1 MSKVKNNIFYILDD
15 FKILSYFIKSDK
27 IKLKKGKPKTDI
39 NSSLKYIS
47 LTNKFYIIPD
57 DSIEKFNQINISKAV
72 SSNLQK
78 PLIKNNHINNLT
90 IKYGTK
96 LKSNNIHISKIII
109 SHLIKL
115 NLEKHVYLTI
125 IEKKIILIIFDKKE
139 LIFYNQFN
147 LSNNNYV
154 KYLILLF
161 DEYKLNQKRD
171 KIYYISS
178 NISKKKVCD
187 ELRPYFFSIINYE
200 KSIFDIIINECK

>member
-15 FKILSYFIKSDK
+15 FKILSYFTISDK
-27 IKLKKGKPKTDI
+27 IKPKKCKPKTDI
-39 NSSLKYIS
+39 NSRLKYIS

-57 DSIEKFNQINISKAV
+57 DSIKEFNQINISKAV

-90 IKYGTK
+90 IIYGTK
-96 LKSNNIHISKIII
+96 LKSNSIHISKIII

-115 NLEKHVYLTI
+115 NLGKHVYFTI

-139 LIFYNQFN
+139 LIFYNQFD
-147 LSNNNYV
+147 LSNNNYL

-161 DEYKLNQKRD
+161 DEYNLHQKRD
-171 KIYYISS
+171 KIYYIPS
-178 NISKKKVCD
+178 NVNEKKVLD
-187 ELRPYFFSIINYE
+187 ELRLYFFSIINHE

>member
-15 FKILSYFIKSDK
+15 FKILSYFTKSDK
-27 IKLKKGKPKTDI
+27 IKPKKGKPKTDI
-39 NSSLKYIS
+39 NSRLKYIS

-57 DSIEKFNQINISKAV
+57 DSIKEFNQINISKAV

-78 PLIKNNHINNLT
+78 PLIKNNHISNLT
-90 IKYGTK
+90 IKYGSK
-96 LKSNNIHISKIII
+96 LKSNSIHISKIII

-115 NLEKHVYLTI
+115 NLGKHVYFTI

-161 DEYKLNQKRD
+161 DEYNLDQKRD

-178 NISKKKVCD
+178 NVNEKKVLD
-187 ELRPYFFSIINYE
+187 ELRLYFFSIINHE

>member
-15 FKILSYFIKSDK
+15 FKILSYFTISDK
-27 IKLKKGKPKTDI
+27 IKPKKCKPKTDI
-39 NSSLKYIS
+39 NSRLKYIS

-57 DSIEKFNQINISKAV
+57 DSIEEFNQINIYKAV

-90 IKYGTK
+90 IKYGSK
-96 LKSNNIHISKIII
+96 LKSNSIHISKIII

-115 NLEKHVYLTI
+115 NLGKHVYFTI

-161 DEYKLNQKRD
+161 DEYNLDQKRD

-178 NISKKKVCD
+178 NVNEKKVLD
-187 ELRPYFFSIINYE
+187 ELRLYFFSIINHE

>member
-57 DSIEKFNQINISKAV
+57 DSIKEFNGINISKAV

-96 LKSNNIHISKIII
+96 LKSNSIHISKIII

-115 NLEKHVYLTI
+115 NLGKHVYFTI

-139 LIFYNQFN
+139 LIFYNQFD

-161 DEYKLNQKRD
+161 DEYNLDQKRD

-178 NISKKKVCD
+178 NVYEKKVLD
-187 ELRPYFFSIINYE
+187 ELRLYFFSIINHE

>member
-15 FKILSYFIKSDK
+15 FKILSYFTKSDK
-27 IKLKKGKPKTDI
+27 IIPKNGKPKTDI
-39 NSSLKYIS
+39 NCRLKYIS

-57 DSIEKFNQINISKAV
+57 DSIKEFNEINIFKAV

-96 LKSNNIHISKIII
+96 LKSNSIHISKIII

-115 NLEKHVYLTI
+115 NLGKHVYFTI

-139 LIFYNQFN
+139 LIFYNQFD

-161 DEYKLNQKRD
+161 DEYNLDQKRD

-178 NISKKKVCD
+178 NVNEKKVLD
-187 ELRPYFFSIINYE
+187 ELRLYFFSIINHE

>member
-1 MSKVKNNIFYILDD
+1 MSKAKNNIFYILDD

-57 DSIEKFNQINISKAV
+57 NSIEKFNQINISKAV

>member
-1 MSKVKNNIFYILDD
+1 MSKVKNNIFYILND

-27 IKLKKGKPKTDI
+27 IKLKKGNPKTDI
-39 NSSLKYIS
+39 NSNIKYIS

-57 DSIEKFNQINISKAV
+57 DSIEEFNQINISKAV
-72 SSNLQK
+72 SSSLQK

-90 IKYGTK
+90 IKYGSK

-139 LIFYNQFN
+139 LIFYNQFD

-161 DEYKLNQKRD
+161 DEYKLDQKRD

-178 NISKKKVCD
+178 DFSKKKVLD
-187 ELRPYFFSIINYE
+187 ELRIYFFSIINHE

>member
-15 FKILSYFIKSDK
+15 FKILSYFTISDK
-27 IKLKKGKPKTDI
+27 IKPKKGKPKTDI
-39 NSSLKYIS
+39 NSRLKYIS
-47 LTNKFYIIPD
+47 LTNKFYIIPV
-57 DSIEKFNQINISKAV
+57 DSIKEFNEINISKAI

-90 IKYGTK
+90 IIYGTK
-96 LKSNNIHISKIII
+96 LKSNSIHISKIII

-115 NLEKHVYLTI
+115 NLGKHVYFTI

-161 DEYKLNQKRD
+161 DEYNLDQKRD

-178 NISKKKVCD
+178 NVNEKKVLD
-187 ELRPYFFSIINYE
+187 ELRLYFFSIINHE

>member
-15 FKILSYFIKSDK
+15 FKILSYFTISDK
-27 IKLKKGKPKTDI
+27 IKPKKGKPKTDI
-39 NSSLKYIS
+39 NSRLKYIS

-57 DSIEKFNQINISKAV
+57 DSIEEFNQINIYKAV

-78 PLIKNNHINNLT
+78 PLIKNNHINNHT

-96 LKSNNIHISKIII
+96 LKSNSIHISKIII

-115 NLEKHVYLTI
+115 NLGKHVYFTI

-161 DEYKLNQKRD
+161 DEYNLDQKRD
-171 KIYYISS
+171 KIYYIPS
-178 NISKKKVCD
+178 NVNEKKVLD
-187 ELRPYFFSIINYE
+187 ELRLYFFSIINHE

>member
-1 MSKVKNNIFYILDD
+1 MSKVKNNIFYILED
-15 FKILSYFIKSDK
+15 FKILSYFTISNK
-27 IKLKKGKPKTDI
+27 IKPKKGKPKTDI
-39 NSSLKYIS
+39 NSRLKYIS

-57 DSIEKFNQINISKAV
+57 DSIKEFNKINISKAV

-90 IKYGTK
+90 IIYGTK
-96 LKSNNIHISKIII
+96 LKSNSIHISKIII

-115 NLEKHVYLTI
+115 NLGKHVYFTI

-161 DEYKLNQKRD
+161 DEYNLDQKRD
-171 KIYYISS
+171 KIYYIPS
-178 NISKKKVCD
+178 NVNEKKVLD
-187 ELRPYFFSIINYE
+187 ELRLYFFSIINHE

>member
-1 MSKVKNNIFYILDD
+1 MSKLKNNIFYILDD
-15 FKILSYFIKSDK
+15 FKILSYFTISGK
-27 IKLKKGKPKTDI
+27 IKPKKGKPKTDI
-39 NSSLKYIS
+39 NSRLKYIS

-57 DSIEKFNQINISKAV
+57 DSIEEFNQINIYKAV

-96 LKSNNIHISKIII
+96 LKSNSIHISKIII

-115 NLEKHVYLTI
+115 NLGKHVYFTI

-161 DEYKLNQKRD
+161 DEYNLDQKRD
-171 KIYYISS
+171 KIYYIPS
-178 NISKKKVCD
+178 NVNEKKVLD
-187 ELRPYFFSIINYE
+187 ELRLYFFSIINHE

>member
-15 FKILSYFIKSDK
+15 FKILSYFTISDK
-27 IKLKKGKPKTDI
+27 IKPKKGKPKTDI
-39 NSSLKYIS
+39 NSRLKYIS

-57 DSIEKFNQINISKAV
+57 DSIEEFNQINIYKAV

-96 LKSNNIHISKIII
+96 LKSNSIHISKIII

-115 NLEKHVYLTI
+115 NSGKHVYFTI

-154 KYLILLF
+154 KYLLLLF
-161 DEYKLNQKRD
+161 DEYNLDQKRD

-178 NISKKKVCD
+178 NVNEKKVLD
-187 ELRPYFFSIINYE
+187 ELRLYFFSIINHE

>member
-15 FKILSYFIKSDK
+15 FKILSYFTISDK
-27 IKLKKGKPKTDI
+27 IKPKKCKPKTDI
-39 NSSLKYIS
+39 NSRLKYIS

-57 DSIEKFNQINISKAV
+57 DSIEEFNQINIYKAV

-96 LKSNNIHISKIII
+96 LKSNSIHISKIII

-115 NLEKHVYLTI
+115 NLGKHVYFTI

-139 LIFYNQFN
+139 LIYYNQFN

-161 DEYKLNQKRD
+161 DEYNLDQKRD

-178 NISKKKVCD
+178 NVNEKKVLD
-187 ELRPYFFSIINYE
+187 ELRLYFFSIINHE

>member
-15 FKILSYFIKSDK
+15 FKILSYFTISDK
-27 IKLKKGKPKTDI
+27 IKPKKCKPKTDI
-39 NSSLKYIS
+39 NSRLKYIS

-57 DSIEKFNQINISKAV
+57 DSIEEFNQINIYKAV

-96 LKSNNIHISKIII
+96 LKSNSIHISKIII

-115 NLEKHVYLTI
+115 NLGKHVYFTI

-139 LIFYNQFN
+139 LIFYNQFD

-161 DEYKLNQKRD
+161 DEYNLDQKRD
-171 KIYYISS
+171 KIYYIPS
-178 NISKKKVCD
+178 NVNEKKVLD
-187 ELRPYFFSIINYE
+187 ELRLYFFSIINHE

>member
-1 MSKVKNNIFYILDD
+1 MSKVINNIFYILDD

-27 IKLKKGKPKTDI
+27 IKLKKGKPKTDV
-39 NSSLKYIS
+39 NSRFKYIS

-57 DSIEKFNQINISKAV
+57 DSIEEYNQINISKAV

-96 LKSNNIHISKIII
+96 LKSNSIHISKIII

-115 NLEKHVYLTI
+115 NIGKHVYFTI
-125 IEKKIILIIFDKKE
+125 IEKNIILIIFDKKE
-139 LIFYNQFN
+139 LIFYNQFD

-161 DEYKLNQKRD
+161 DEYNLNQKRD
-171 KIYYISS
+171 NIYYISS
-178 NISKKKVCD
+178 NVNEKKVLD
-187 ELRPYFFSIINYE
+187 ELRLYFFSIINHE

>member
-15 FKILSYFIKSDK
+15 IKILSYFIKSDK

-57 DSIEKFNQINISKAV
+57 DSIKEFNQINISKTV

-78 PLIKNNHINNLT
+78 PIIKNNHINKLT

-115 NLEKHVYLTI
+115 NLEKHVYFTI

-139 LIFYNQFN
+139 LIFYNQFD

-161 DEYKLNQKRD
+161 DEYKLDQKRD

-178 NISKKKVCD
+178 DISKKKVLN
-187 ELRPYFFSIINYE
+187 ELRPYFFSIINHE
-200 KSIFDIIINECK
+200 KSIFDIITNECK

>member
-15 FKILSYFIKSDK
+15 FKILSYFAKSDK
-27 IKLKKGKPKTDI
+27 IKPKKGKPKTDI
-39 NSSLKYIS
+39 NCKLKYIS

-57 DSIEKFNQINISKAV
+57 DSIKEFNEINISKAI

-96 LKSNNIHISKIII
+96 LKSNSIHIFKIII

-139 LIFYNQFN
+139 LLFYNQFD

-161 DEYKLNQKRD
+161 DEYKLDQKRD

-178 NISKKKVCD
+178 NVSKKKVLD
-187 ELRPYFFSIINYE
+187 ELRPYFFNIINYE

>member
-1 MSKVKNNIFYILDD
+1 LSKVKNNIFYILDD
-15 FKILSYFIKSDK
+15 FKILSYFTKSDK
-27 IKLKKGKPKTDI
+27 IISKKGKPETDI
-39 NSSLKYIS
+39 NCRLKYVS

-57 DSIEKFNQINISKAV
+57 DSIKEFNEINISKAV

-96 LKSNNIHISKIII
+96 LKSNSIHISKIII
-109 SHLIKL
+109 SHLVKL
-115 NLEKHVYLTI
+115 NLRKHVYFTI

-139 LIFYNQFN
+139 LIFYNQFD
-147 LSNNNYV
+147 LLNNNYV

-178 NISKKKVCD
+178 NVNEKKVLD
-187 ELRPYFFSIINYE
+187 ELRLYFFSIINYE

>member
-1 MSKVKNNIFYILDD
+1 MSKAKNNIFYILDD

-57 DSIEKFNQINISKAV
+57 NSIEKFKQINISKAV

-139 LIFYNQFN
+139 LLFYNQFD

>member
-1 MSKVKNNIFYILDD
+1 MSKAKNNIFYILDD

-57 DSIEKFNQINISKAV
+57 NSIEKFNQINISKAV

-161 DEYKLNQKRD
+161 DEYKLDQKRD

>member
-15 FKILSYFIKSDK
+15 FKILSYFTKSDK
-27 IKLKKGKPKTDI
+27 IKPKKGKPKTDI
-39 NSSLKYIS
+39 NSRLKYIS

-57 DSIEKFNQINISKAV
+57 DSIKEFNQINISKAV

-96 LKSNNIHISKIII
+96 LKSNSIHISKIII

-115 NLEKHVYLTI
+115 NLGKHVYFTI

-139 LIFYNQFN
+139 LIFYNQ
-147 LSNNNYV
+147 
-154 KYLILLF
+154 YLILLF
-161 DEYKLNQKRD
+161 DEYNLNQKRD

-178 NISKKKVCD
+178 NVNEKKILD
-187 ELRPYFFSIINYE
+187 ELRLYFFSIINHE

>member
-15 FKILSYFIKSDK
+15 FKILSYFTKSDK
-27 IKLKKGKPKTDI
+27 IISKKGKPETDI
-39 NSSLKYIS
+39 NCRLKYVS

-57 DSIEKFNQINISKAV
+57 DSIKEFNEINISKAV

-96 LKSNNIHISKIII
+96 LKSNSIHISKIII
-109 SHLIKL
+109 SHLVKL
-115 NLEKHVYLTI
+115 NLRKHVYFTI

-139 LIFYNQFN
+139 LIFYNQFD
-147 LSNNNYV
+147 LLNNNYV

-161 DEYKLNQKRD
+161 DEYNLDQKRD

-178 NISKKKVCD
+178 NVNEKKVLD
-187 ELRPYFFSIINYE
+187 ELRLYFFSIINYE

>member
-1 MSKVKNNIFYILDD
+1 MSKVQNNIFYILDD
-15 FKILSYFIKSDK
+15 FKILSYYIKSEK

-39 NSSLKYIS
+39 YSRLKYIS
-47 LTNKFYIIPD
+47 LTNRFYIIPD
-57 DSIEKFNQINISKAV
+57 DSIEEFNQINISKAV

-78 PLIKNNHINNLT
+78 SLIKNNHINNLT

-115 NLEKHVYLTI
+115 NLDKHVYLTM

-139 LIFYNQFN
+139 LIFYNQFD

-161 DEYKLNQKRD
+161 DEYKLDQRRD
-171 KIYYISS
+171 KIYYIPS
-178 NISKKKVCD
+178 NISEKKVLD
-187 ELRPYFFSIINYE
+187 ELRLYFFSIINHE
-200 KSIFDIIINECK
+200 NSIFDIIINECK

>member
-1 MSKVKNNIFYILDD
+1 MSKVKNNIFYLLDD
-15 FKILSYFIKSDK
+15 FKILSYFTKSDK
-27 IKLKKGKPKTDI
+27 IISKKGKPKTDI
-39 NSSLKYIS
+39 HTRLKYIS

-57 DSIEKFNQINISKAV
+57 DSVKEFNEINISKAI

-96 LKSNNIHISKIII
+96 LKSNSIHISKIII

-115 NLEKHVYLTI
+115 NLGKHVYFTI

-139 LIFYNQFN
+139 LIFYNQFD

-161 DEYKLNQKRD
+161 DEYNLDQKRD

-178 NISKKKVCD
+178 NVYEKKVLD
-187 ELRPYFFSIINYE
+187 ELRLYFFSIINHE

>member
-15 FKILSYFIKSDK
+15 FKILSYFTISDK
-27 IKLKKGKPKTDI
+27 IKPKKGKPKTDI
-39 NSSLKYIS
+39 NSRLKYIS

-57 DSIEKFNQINISKAV
+57 DSIEEFNQINIYKAV

-96 LKSNNIHISKIII
+96 LKSNSIHISKIII

-115 NLEKHVYLTI
+115 NLGKHVYFTI

-161 DEYKLNQKRD
+161 DEYNLDQKRD

-178 NISKKKVCD
+178 NVNQKKVLD
-187 ELRPYFFSIINYE
+187 ELRLYFFSIITHE

>member
-1 MSKVKNNIFYILDD
+1 MSKAKNNIFYILDD

-139 LIFYNQFN
+139 LLFYNQFD
-147 LSNNNYV
+147 LTNNNYV

-161 DEYKLNQKRD
+161 DEYKLDQKQD

-178 NISKKKVCD
+178 NVSKKKVCN
-187 ELRPYFFSIINYE
+187 ELRPYFFNIINYE

>member
-15 FKILSYFIKSDK
+15 FKILSYFTISDK
-27 IKLKKGKPKTDI
+27 IKPKKCKPKTDI
-39 NSSLKYIS
+39 NSRLKYIS

-57 DSIEKFNQINISKAV
+57 DSIEEFNQINIYKAV

-96 LKSNNIHISKIII
+96 LKSNSIHISKIII

-115 NLEKHVYLTI
+115 NLGKHLYFTI

-161 DEYKLNQKRD
+161 DEYNLDQKRD
-171 KIYYISS
+171 KIYYIPS
-178 NISKKKVCD
+178 NVNEKKVLD
-187 ELRPYFFSIINYE
+187 ELRLYFFSIINHE

>member
-15 FKILSYFIKSDK
+15 FKILSYFTISDK
-27 IKLKKGKPKTDI
+27 IKPKKCKPKTDI
-39 NSSLKYIS
+39 NSRLKYIS

-57 DSIEKFNQINISKAV
+57 DSIKEFNQINIYKAV

-96 LKSNNIHISKIII
+96 LKSNSIHISKIII

-115 NLEKHVYLTI
+115 NLGKHVYFTI

-139 LIFYNQFN
+139 LIFYNQFD

-161 DEYKLNQKRD
+161 DEYNLDQKRD
-171 KIYYISS
+171 KIYYIPS
-178 NISKKKVCD
+178 NVNEKKVLD
-187 ELRPYFFSIINYE
+187 ELRLYFFSIINHE

>member
-15 FKILSYFIKSDK
+15 FKILSYFTISDK
-27 IKLKKGKPKTDI
+27 IKPKKCKPKTDI
-39 NSSLKYIS
+39 NSRLKYIS

-57 DSIEKFNQINISKAV
+57 DSIEEFNQINIYKAV

-96 LKSNNIHISKIII
+96 LKSNSIHISKIII

-115 NLEKHVYLTI
+115 NLGKHVYFTI

-161 DEYKLNQKRD
+161 DEYNLDQKRD

-178 NISKKKVCD
+178 NVNEKKVLD
-187 ELRPYFFSIINYE
+187 ELRLYFFSIINHE